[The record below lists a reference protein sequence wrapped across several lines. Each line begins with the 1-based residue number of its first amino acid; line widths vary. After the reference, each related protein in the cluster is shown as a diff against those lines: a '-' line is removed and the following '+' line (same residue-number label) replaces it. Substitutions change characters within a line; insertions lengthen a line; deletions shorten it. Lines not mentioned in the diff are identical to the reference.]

1 MSLIVVLYA
10 VILVVAAAALV
21 GAYRVLGTPSRLT
34 PVDYANVLD
43 DVVRSVT
50 RAAERLRGA
59 LDNPAGPQLT
69 DIAAESRKI
78 FQTAYY
84 QTLRLRPDS
93 GPDITASTREVLGRA
108 CEVYDWASRMIGGAS
123 VRNPLILEAACSL
136 LDAGDEQL
144 RRAAQ
149 ALSATT
155 RVSGSS
161 EP

>member
-34 PVDYANVLD
+34 PVDYATVLD

-84 QTLRLRPDS
+84 QTLRLRPDRDLRTPARDRPVCRRRGARARGGVGRPP
-93 GPDITASTREVLGRA
+93 GPH
-108 CEVYDWASRMIGGAS
+108 
-123 VRNPLILEAACSL
+123 VR
-136 LDAGDEQL
+136 
-144 RRAAQ
+144 
-149 ALSATT
+149 
-155 RVSGSS
+155 
-161 EP
+161 